1 MARGS
6 LFGFLRRARI
16 SSCSRGWNVPRIH
29 RLLNYDVVLNVEL
42 VMDVD
47 DVDLNTLSSRG
58 SFLCAWCLLTVRLL
72 RARSRIHIGRN
83 DSLNVE
89 ELLVVLTRLRC
100 LPALAHSV
108 RLLLDVLSRVRPAV
122 TTATLAA
129 SPAVGLGRRL
139 VLAL

>member
-1 MARGS
+1 
-6 LFGFLRRARI
+6 
-16 SSCSRGWNVPRIH
+16 
-29 RLLNYDVVLNVEL
+29 
-42 VMDVD
+42 MDVD

-89 ELLVVLTRLRC
+89 ELLVVLTRFRS

-108 RLLLDVLSRVRPAV
+108 RLLLDILSRVRPAAV

-139 VLAL
+139 VLALEHLLLRVQTTSILVHVRAAIAWVCGALLALPS